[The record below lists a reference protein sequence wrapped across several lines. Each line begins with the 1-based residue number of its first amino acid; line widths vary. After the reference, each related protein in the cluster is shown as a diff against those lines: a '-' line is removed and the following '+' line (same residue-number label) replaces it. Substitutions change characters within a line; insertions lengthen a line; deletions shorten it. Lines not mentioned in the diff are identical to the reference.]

1 MYLKSFLN
9 GLGVFGSIIL
19 TIILTILIF
28 LYGTVL
34 NIKFVVSENGITDTL
49 KKIDVVETLKTTE
62 DGTVWEDFKQLAE
75 NLKLTE
81 NQFEQILNS
90 EKVKEQVG
98 SYIGEVLSSIF
109 NDKVV
114 NLTKEEME
122 KFLNIAVVEY
132 NKVSDTKISD
142 TEKQEIIDSLDDEVI
157 ADINEE
163 LGSIN
168 LKEKVSKEYVQYIE
182 LTDNLLFGNY
192 TLILLLVIFLVIAL
206 IALFRFSYY
215 KWIPYVKTSTIISGI
230 LLVIVGI
237 LLLFIPLEELEI
249 IMPLRKILATNI
261 FITSVVLFI
270 LAIILTV
277 GKKYLIKLINKE
289 NNEESM
295 N

>member
-1 MYLKSFLN
+1 MKSFLN

-28 LYGTVL
+28 LYGIVL
-34 NIKFVVSENGITDTL
+34 NIKFVVNENGMTDTL
-49 KKIDVVETLKTTE
+49 KKIDVVETLKTAE

-109 NDKVV
+109 NDKEV

-122 KFLNIAVVEY
+122 KILNIAIAEY

-142 TEKQEIIDSLDDEVI
+142 TEKKEIIDSLDDEVI

-215 KWIPYVKTSTIISGI
+215 KWIPYVKTSTIISGV
-230 LLVIVGI
+230 LLVIIGI
-237 LLLFIPLEELEI
+237 LLLFVPLEEMDF

-270 LAIILTV
+270 LAIILTF

>member
-1 MYLKSFLN
+1 MKSFLN

-19 TIILTILIF
+19 IIILTILIF
-28 LYGTVL
+28 LYGIVL
-34 NIKFVVSENGITDTL
+34 NIKFVVNENGMTDTL
-49 KKIDVVETLKTTE
+49 KKIDVVETLKTAE

-75 NLKLTE
+75 NLNLTE

-90 EKVKEQVG
+90 NKVKEQVG
-98 SYIGEVLSSIF
+98 GYIGEVLSSIF
-109 NDKVV
+109 NDKEV

-122 KFLNIAVVEY
+122 KILNIAIAEY

-142 TEKQEIIDSLDDEVI
+142 TEKKEIIDSLDDEVI

-215 KWIPYVKTSTIISGI
+215 KWIPYVKTSTIISGV
-230 LLVIVGI
+230 LLVIIGI
-237 LLLFIPLEELEI
+237 LLLFVPLEEMDF

-270 LAIILTV
+270 LAIILTF

>member
-98 SYIGEVLSSIF
+98 NYIGEVLSSIF

-215 KWIPYVKTSTIISGI
+215 KWIPYVKTSTIISGV
-230 LLVIVGI
+230 LLVIIGI
-237 LLLFIPLEELEI
+237 LLLFVPLEEI
-249 IMPLRKILATNI
+249 DFIMPLRKILATNI
-261 FITSVVLFI
+261 FITAVVLFV